1 MDTSSLQNFVK
12 LVPTCVHTA
21 SLKTALAVWTSSAQ
35 DSGSVPLHRVEASAA
50 HLLVIVDQQEQPL
63 GWLNLAHLLPL
74 LLTDAGAALW
84 SRPLEVLQTSVLTEP
99 QTLLQPLVSLPLSL
113 SLPDL
118 WTYLQTLTTSLRQP
132 IGLVDEAGRFQG
144 LLDSDRLLQ
153 MLARQALPVPE
164 TAVAA
169 AWLPSAVDLL
179 AQLPWPL
186 RLQTASGQVVSENL
200 VWQTQISQLIN
211 PDEITEQVAAQL
223 QVQPRQTAQ
232 RSSQPLSSQAS
243 TCIVQVENGQESTW
257 QFFKIPLQVTPAAGT
272 DVEFQL
278 ASLTTSPIADPRT
291 IAVGIESLCLILIAD
306 LTDQEQT
313 AQELTAKNA
322 DLTELNRMKDEFLAC
337 ISHEL
342 KTPLTAI
349 LGLTGVLKEKGVG
362 DLSPRQ
368 DRYARLIYQSSR
380 QLMMVINDILDVTR
394 LETHQLELLPEPVEI
409 RSVCERAL
417 EQVVRLYAEDMA
429 ETTKLDLAHNIQL
442 EIEPGLETLVADTL
456 RLRQMLVH
464 LLTNALKFTDADGSV
479 GLTARRWQ
487 GWLSFTVW
495 DTGIGIPVDKQHL
508 IFQKFQQ
515 LENSLSRRYP
525 GIGLG
530 LILVQRL
537 ARLHGGEV
545 TFTSQEGEG
554 SQFTLLL
561 PPCPPQP
568 TSAFSPL
575 GLEPFATP
583 NSPAAPVL
591 TASQLPRSLD
601 TQPALTSG
609 MILIVETS
617 PQAIADW
624 TRLLSRPEYRIV
636 VARSGTEAIEKA
648 RRLRPA
654 LMFLNPL
661 LPLLS
666 GWDVLT
672 LLKANQ
678 ATASVP
684 IVITAPVSEKH
695 QALQQGADGFLSL
708 PVQETELQNSLER
721 FCRPEGASQ
730 RSASTAVAPTVAQ
743 SPAPRPQQFANL
755 TVLRLDGG
763 LAQEFLHG
771 EALNPYEMRG
781 LASAVQ
787 TANDFCDRH
796 LHDCHLLEAADL
808 DQAEIVARLWRPDVV
823 LIAWDPPLSFFEQL
837 SQRAALAAL
846 PLITFSADATCA
858 ASQIPGLAVF
868 PISGTSLTLPPM
880 LDSSTLLEV
889 LQMAA
894 GVNLKPTLLTLDAI
908 SAYETLPRGG
918 QDSLKRL
925 QDIPQFQPTTDMNR
939 QVGQWLQALNQ
950 YLQAAGFNVVQGYS
964 AGHLQTLLANQAIDL
979 LLISLRGQRPSPALV
994 QELQDLRVSHSQIP
1008 IWLLNGPEQTLE
1020 SERSSWTQT
1029 LGIQV
1034 IPANTA
1040 IPELVR
1046 QLHPVLLCPR

>member
-1 MDTSSLQNFVK
+1 
-12 LVPTCVHTA
+12 
-21 SLKTALAVWTSSAQ
+21 
-35 DSGSVPLHRVEASAA
+35 
-50 HLLVIVDQQEQPL
+50 VDQQERPL
-63 GWLNLAHLLPL
+63 GWLNLVNLLPL
-74 LLTDAGAALW
+74 LLTEAGTILCTLSLEALQA
-84 SRPLEVLQTSVLTEP
+84 SAPAEAEALLE
-99 QTLLQPLVSLPLSL
+99 PLVSLPLTL
-113 SLPDL
+113 SLKEF
-118 WTYLQTLTTSLRQP
+118 WGYLQTSTASVQQP
-132 IGLVDEAGRFQG
+132 ISLVDQAGRFQG
-144 LLDSDRLLQ
+144 LLDTDRLLQ
-153 MLARQALPVPE
+153 VLATQALPTPEVTVP
-164 TAVAA
+164 A
-169 AWLPSAVDLL
+169 AWIPTVVSLL

-186 RLQTASGQVVSENL
+186 RLQTASGRVVSENL
-200 VWQTQISQLIN
+200 AWQTQISQLMN
-211 PDEITEQVAAQL
+211 PDEITQQVAAQFQL
-223 QVQPRQTAQ
+223 QPGGAAQ
-232 RSSQPLSSQAS
+232 RSPQVR
-243 TCIVQVENGQESTW
+243 TCIAQVENGQESTW
-257 QFFKIPLQVTPAAGT
+257 QFFKIPLQVTSPPGSP
-272 DVEFQL
+272 DFKFQL
-278 ASLTTSPIADPRT
+278 ADLSASPVANPQT
-291 IAVGIESLCLILIAD
+291 AAAEPEPLWLILVSD

-322 DLTELNRMKDEFLAC
+322 NLTELNRMKDEFLAC

-380 QLMMVINDILDVTR
+380 QLMMVINDILDLTR

-417 EQVVRLYAEDMA
+417 EQVFRLYAEDMT
-429 ETTKLDLAHNIQL
+429 ETTKLDLARSIQL
-442 EIEPGLETLVADTL
+442 EIEPGLDTVVADTL

-464 LLTNALKFTDADGSV
+464 LLTNALKFTEADGSV
-479 GLTARRWQ
+479 GLTIRRWH
-487 GWLSFTVW
+487 GWLALTVW

-545 TFTSQEGEG
+545 TFTSQEGQG

-568 TSAFSPL
+568 TSTFSPL
-575 GLEPFATP
+575 GLEPFAAP
-583 NSPAAPVL
+583 SRGRSPAAPAL
-591 TASQLPRSLD
+591 ATSQLPRSLD
-601 TQPALTSG
+601 SQPALTSG

-624 TRLLSRPEYRIV
+624 TRLLSRREYRIV

-654 LMFLNPL
+654 LIFLNPL

-672 LLKANQ
+672 LLKGNQ
-678 ATASVP
+678 ATASIPV
-684 IVITAPVSEKH
+684 VMTAPVSEKH
-695 QALQQGADGFLSL
+695 QALLQGADGFLSL
-708 PVQETELQNSLER
+708 PVQETDLQHSLDR
-721 FCRPEGASQ
+721 YSPPDGLRPVCDHRASQ
-730 RSASTAVAPTVAQ
+730 KPTSTPEASAVGQWPV
-743 SPAPRPQQFANL
+743 PRPQQFANL
-755 TVLRLDGG
+755 TVLRLDGE

-771 EALNPYEMRG
+771 EVSDPYEMENS
-781 LASAVQ
+781 ASGVQ

-808 DQAEIVARLWRPDVV
+808 DQAEILARLWRPDVV
-823 LIAWDPPLSFFEQL
+823 LIAWDPPLTFFERL
-837 SQRAALAAL
+837 SQRTALAAL
-846 PLITFSADATCA
+846 PLITFSTDATCA
-858 ASQIPGLAVF
+858 ASQVPGLAVF
-868 PISGTSLTLPPM
+868 PVSGTSLTLPPM

-894 GVNLKPTLLTLDAI
+894 GVNLKPTLLTLDAV
-908 SAYETLPRGG
+908 SAYESLTPGG
-918 QDSLKRL
+918 QDNGSHL
-925 QDIPQFQPTTDMNR
+925 QAAPQLR

-964 AGHLQTLLANQAIDL
+964 PSHLQTLLTHQTIDL
-979 LLISLRGQRPSPALV
+979 LLISLRGQHPSPALV
-994 QELQDLRVSHSQIP
+994 QELRNLRTVHRQIP
-1008 IWLLNGPEQTLE
+1008 IWLLNGPEQTMDLD
-1020 SERSSWTQT
+1020 RSTWTQT
-1029 LGIQV
+1029 LGVQV
-1034 IPANTA
+1034 IPPDTA
-1040 IPELVR
+1040 IPEVIR
-1046 QLHPVLLCPR
+1046 QLHPVLLCYR